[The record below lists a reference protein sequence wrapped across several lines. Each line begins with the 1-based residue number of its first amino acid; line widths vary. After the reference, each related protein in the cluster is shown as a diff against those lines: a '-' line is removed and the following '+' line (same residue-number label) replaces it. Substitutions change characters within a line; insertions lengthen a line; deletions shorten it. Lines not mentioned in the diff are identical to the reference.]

1 MRRAF
6 NLSHIAFGHGCQ
18 YARRRKQP
26 SGYLNASKPR
36 RHSFNYS
43 LSANQRRSA
52 RQEGPVTRGLL
63 ILHDFTQDSTALVD
77 AVSHFTS
84 AERAAFDASNP
95 EKVNLVRMGASKD
108 WYAFQ
113 NALNNVNSAVADEAT
128 LDRVRITTAAIEAIA
143 DHVAAVPGRKSLI
156 WISEGFPIQIGT
168 VVIGRPD
175 DITLSGGMA
184 GGSARGSGAG
194 TGGSPVGGGV
204 PPPVGGGQDPTNR
217 LNQADRDSDS
227 LAPAVSRAALAL
239 NRVNMVMYPIDAHG
253 VEIDVRTAVDQQFE
267 TTAQDSSVI
276 TKEQEL
282 RDTSKQLADQTGG
295 LAFFGNNDI
304 DEALR
309 RVMQDSQSSYT
320 IGFYPDH
327 DNWNGKFRQIR
338 VSVNTDGARLRYRKG
353 YFALPYQADTEKLV
367 NLSLQEAALSPLEAT
382 GLQMVV
388 EGKTMEPLSTRGLQL
403 CVDIDPKQ
411 LLLQEFQGK
420 QNGAIDLLFVQ
431 RDSTGKALTAEKL
444 HLDLKL
450 PQAQYE
456 YLAKVGIVLEHHLT
470 LSPQSTEIGVIVR
483 DVGSGAI
490 GSTDVPVKAFF
501 PTQ

>member
-1 MRRAF
+1 
-6 NLSHIAFGHGCQ
+6 
-18 YARRRKQP
+18 
-26 SGYLNASKPR
+26 
-36 RHSFNYS
+36 
-43 LSANQRRSA
+43 
-52 RQEGPVTRGLL
+52 
-63 ILHDFTQDSTALVD
+63 
-77 AVSHFTS
+77 
-84 AERAAFDASNP
+84 
-95 EKVNLVRMGASKD
+95 
-108 WYAFQ
+108 
-113 NALNNVNSAVADEAT
+113 
-128 LDRVRITTAAIEAIA
+128 
-143 DHVAAVPGRKSLI
+143 
-156 WISEGFPIQIGT
+156 
-168 VVIGRPD
+168 
-175 DITLSGGMA
+175 
-184 GGSARGSGAG
+184 
-194 TGGSPVGGGV
+194 
-204 PPPVGGGQDPTNR
+204 
-217 LNQADRDSDS
+217 
-227 LAPAVSRAALAL
+227 
-239 NRVNMVMYPIDAHG
+239 MYPIDAHG